1 MIYILPFLSVLLGYI
16 LSIFLQPKNK
26 KNLKLLLAFSGSFL
40 LALTVS
46 HLLPEIYTSYDISQS
61 ESHFHNNI
69 GIFIMIGIVFQI
81 VLEYFSQGAEHG
93 HVHGH
98 NKMNHIPW
106 ALFISLCLHALLEG
120 MPVSQHH
127 HLAWGISVHH
137 FPIAIILTTFLMQ
150 SHLNKISTFIFMLVF
165 ALMTPLGTFFATDSS
180 LLLHY
185 QKEITAF
192 VIGILFHISSTIIF
206 ESSEG
211 HKFNLAK
218 LTAIVLGIVL
228 AYFM

>member
-1 MIYILPFLSVLLGYI
+1 
-16 LSIFLQPKNK
+16 
-26 KNLKLLLAFSGSFL
+26 
-40 LALTVS
+40 
-46 HLLPEIYTSYDISQS
+46 
-61 ESHFHNNI
+61 
-69 GIFIMIGIVFQI
+69 
-81 VLEYFSQGAEHG
+81 LEYFSQGAEHG

-150 SHLNKISTFIFMLVF
+150 SHLNKFSTFVFMLVF
-165 ALMTPLGTFFATDSS
+165 ALMTPLGTYLTQYSTS
-180 LLLHY
+180 LLHY

-218 LTAIVLGIVL
+218 LSAIVLGIVL